1 MGVGGKKGFDR
12 TTFTVGV
19 MKSMKKGVVSRAMFV
34 VAGVVLMLG
43 LAGFTNSSDG
53 NFFFKINKSIDVFGR
68 VYKEIASNYVDEVD
82 PEKFMAA
89 GIDGMLGTLDPYTVY
104 IEKEEGD
111 EVELLTTGK
120 YGGIGVTIGQ
130 RDGAIQ
136 VVTVM
141 DGYSAQRAGIQPGD
155 KILEVDGMKI
165 SDKKPD
171 EVRALTRGEPGTT
184 VKVLVEREGES
195 APMSFEL
202 VREEIQIKNVTYSGY
217 IEPGIGYIKLER
229 FSRKAGEE
237 VRQSIRD
244 LKLKGELKGLVIDL
258 RGNPGGLLDAAVDI
272 VSKFVPRGSLIVSTK
287 GRRSDSDKEYRSVEE
302 PMIPETPLV
311 VLTDRNSASASEI
324 VTGAVQDLD
333 RGVIIGTR
341 TFGKGLVQTIL
352 PLSYGAQLKIT
363 TARYYT
369 PSGRSI
375 QEIDY
380 LHRNRDG
387 VFSAYA
393 DSMKK
398 QFKTANG
405 RPVYEHGGITPDSAV
420 NEDDFG
426 PMVRQLYRKSLFFK
440 FANSYVIE
448 HKGAVMNGVTDEMM
462 ESFRKFLRDE
472 KFDFQEDTEAKLKE
486 MRDLSDKLHYSKE
499 LIADLDR
506 LKEDMEKEKLRGFDR
521 FRDHIRSE
529 LEVELMSRIHGEQG
543 RIAASI
549 KDDAQ
554 VNTGVAVLKNPL
566 VYSKLIKR

>member
-1 MGVGGKKGFDR
+1 ML
-12 TTFTVGV
+12 
-19 MKSMKKGVVSRAMFV
+19 MKSRNIGRRGWVVL
-34 VAGVVLMLG
+34 AGVSITLVLG
-43 LAGFTNSSDG
+43 LAGFTSSSDG
-53 NFFFKINKSIDVFGR
+53 NFFFKVNKSIDVFGR

-82 PEKFMAA
+82 PEKFMTA
-89 GIDGMLGTLDPYTVY
+89 GIDGMLGTLDPYTVF

-165 SDKKPD
+165 GEKKPD
-171 EVRALTRGEPGTT
+171 EVRSLTRGDPGTT

-202 VREEIQIKNVTYSGY
+202 VREEIQIKNVTYSGFV
-217 IEPGIGYIKLER
+217 EPGIGYIKLER

-237 VRQSIRD
+237 VRQAIRD
-244 LKLKGELKGLVIDL
+244 LKLKGELKGLMIDL

-287 GRRSDSDKEYRSVEE
+287 GRRSESDKEYRSLEE

-380 LHRNRDG
+380 LHRNKDG
-387 VFSAYA
+387 IFSTYA
-393 DSMKK
+393 DSLKK
-398 QFKTANG
+398 EFKTANG
-405 RPVYEHGGITPDSAV
+405 RTVYEHGGIAPDSVV

-440 FANSYVIE
+440 FANTYVIE
-448 HKGAVMNGVTDEMM
+448 HKATPIAGVTDEMM
-462 ESFRKFLRDE
+462 ESFRKFLQDE

-486 MRDLSDKLHYSKE
+486 MRELADKLHYSKE
-499 LIADLDR
+499 LLADLDR
-506 LKEDMEKEKLRGFDR
+506 LKEDMDKEKLRGFDR
-521 FRDHIRSE
+521 FSDHIRNE
-529 LEVELMSRIHGEQG
+529 LEVELMSRIRGEQG
-543 RIAASI
+543 RIAASL

-554 VNTGVAVLKNPL
+554 VKASVAVLKDVS
-566 VYSKLIKR
+566 VYSKMIKN